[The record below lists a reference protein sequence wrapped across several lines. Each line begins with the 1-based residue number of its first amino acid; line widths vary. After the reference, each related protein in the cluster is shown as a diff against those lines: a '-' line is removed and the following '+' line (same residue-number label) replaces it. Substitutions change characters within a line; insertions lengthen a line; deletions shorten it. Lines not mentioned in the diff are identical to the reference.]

1 MVKIT
6 KGYVINLKKRP
17 DRLDRF
23 QKQISAYL
31 PDIDITVVEAVDGT
45 SLNLEDPFYKKN
57 VNKWNFDN
65 LKNEKMLRGVIGCC
79 LSHLN
84 CYDLISKSEEK
95 YTIVFEDDC
104 AFRSDIKQQKGQE
117 FINQLQIPEKFG
129 IIFLNKWDAKTIRR
143 FGQLNKIEGSP
154 TAESYIISRDYA
166 RILYKE
172 NITNI
177 GAIDAHMGQLIKKYP
192 DYPSYQLVD
201 ELFIQHNRSDTNIQF
216 R

>member
-1 MVKIT
+1 M
-6 KGYVINLKKRP
+6 
-17 DRLDRF
+17 
-23 QKQISAYL
+23 
-31 PDIDITVVEAVDGT
+31 VEAVDGT
-45 SLNLEDPFYKKN
+45 LLNLEDEFYKKN
-57 VNKWNFDN
+57 VNKWNFVN

-95 YTIVFEDDC
+95 YSIVFEDDC
-104 AFRSDIKQQKGQE
+104 AFRTDIKQQKGQE

-143 FGQLNKIEGSP
+143 VGQLNKIEGSP

-172 NITNI
+172 NIINI
-177 GAIDAHMGQLIKKYP
+177 GAIDANMGQLIKKYP

-201 ELFIQHNRSDTNIQF
+201 ELFTQHNRSDTNIQF